1 MGDIAFQGGRAV
13 PGKIICIGKNYLA
26 HIDEMGSAIPEDM
39 VVFMK
44 PNSAITPTLRAH
56 AGERLHYECEICLLI
71 KGGDIAGVGVGLDLT
86 KRSLQGKLKQAG
98 LPWERSKAFDG
109 SALFSRFVAPP
120 DHLCD
125 LAFELS
131 VNNTLRQRG
140 ETGSMLYPPATIVQQ
155 LQSFLTLEDFD
166 VIMTGTPAGVG
177 PVTAGD
183 EFEARLLEGESERV
197 RAQWTA
203 L

>member
-1 MGDIAFQGGRAV
+1 MGDIAFQGGRAA

-26 HIDEMGSAIPEDM
+26 HIDEMGSAIPEAM

-44 PNSAITPTLRAH
+44 PNSAITDTLRAY
-56 AGERLHYECEICLLI
+56 AGEPLHYECEICLLV
-71 KGGDIAGVGVGLDLT
+71 KDGDIGGVGVGLDLT

-140 ETGSMLYPPATIVQQ
+140 ETGSMLYPPATIVQE

-177 PVTAGD
+177 PITVGD
-183 EFEARLLEGESERV
+183 QFEARLLEGASERV
-197 RAQWTA
+197 CAQWTA
-203 L
+203 V